1 MSHTKTHT
9 ELAGE
14 INTIKKQIVVGATY
28 FHYKNPTNFYIVVDI
43 AVQEATEKLCVIY
56 KALYEP
62 HLTFIRDVDSWL
74 EKVEVEGNMVDRF
87 TLTQGKK

>member
-1 MSHTKTHT
+1 MSHTKTHA

-14 INTIKKQIVVGATY
+14 INAIKEQIFVGATY
-28 FHYKNPTNFYIVVDI
+28 FHYKNPTNLYLVVDI

-62 HLTFIRDVDSWL
+62 HLTFVRDVDSWL
-74 EKVEVEGNMVDRF
+74 EQVNVDGKMVDRF
-87 TLTQGKK
+87 TLTQEKK